1 MSFLQWPHKTSTKI
15 KKAKNLWGVL
25 WYLYGVGSMAPHLG
39 GLLESFTELSL
50 DQSVSSCGVLSMTP
64 NWVDVADSRVECATC
79 RVNDGSVPYSSG

>member
-1 MSFLQWPHKTSTKI
+1 
-15 KKAKNLWGVL
+15 
-25 WYLYGVGSMAPHLG
+25 MAPHLG

-79 RVNDGSVPYSSG
+79 RVNDGFVPQQWLRKGKLVIISLLRGCCLQNDQFQHGKLCWT